1 MVVETPSPDPLRGVF
16 EGVLHCA
23 LTRGRLISDV
33 PGLGPGTVAAI
44 AAVASEHPDA
54 DAALITAAYDA
65 FDREHLG
72 IPGLEIGCEAPD
84 PSAGASL
91 GQPPAPG
98 VRIGCKAESP
108 LT

>member
-1 MVVETPSPDPLRGVF
+1 MVVDTPTPDPLRGVF
-16 EGVLHCA
+16 QDVLHGA
-23 LTRGRLISDV
+23 LTRGRMTAGVS
-33 PGLGPGTVAAI
+33 GLGPGTVAAI

-54 DAALITAAYDA
+54 DAAVIAAAYDA

-72 IPGLEIGCEAPD
+72 LADLEMGCEAPD

-91 GQPPAPG
+91 GQPSAPRM
-98 VRIGCKAESP
+98 RIGCKADGP

>member
-1 MVVETPSPDPLRGVF
+1 MVVEIPTSDSLRRVF

-23 LTRGRLISDV
+23 LTRGRMMSEV

-54 DAALITAAYDA
+54 DAALITAAYDV
-65 FDREHLG
+65 FDREHRG
-72 IPGLEIGCEAPD
+72 MPGLEIGCEAPD

-91 GQPPAPG
+91 SQPPAPG
-98 VRIGCKAESP
+98 VRIGGKAESP

>member
-1 MVVETPSPDPLRGVF
+1 MTSEVS
-16 EGVLHCA
+16 
-23 LTRGRLISDV
+23 
-33 PGLGPGTVAAI
+33 GLGPGTVAAI

-72 IPGLEIGCEAPD
+72 MPDLQIGCEAPD

-91 GQPPAPG
+91 SQPPAPS
-98 VRIGCKAESP
+98 VRIGCEAEGP

>member
-1 MVVETPSPDPLRGVF
+1 MVVEIPTPDSLRGVF

-23 LTRGRLISDV
+23 LTRGRIASDV
-33 PGLGPGTVAAI
+33 SGLGPGTVAAI

-54 DAALITAAYDA
+54 DAAVITAAYDA

-72 IPGLEIGCEAPD
+72 NPGFGDGCEAPD

-91 GQPPAPG
+91 GQPLPPG
-98 VRIGCKAESP
+98 VRVGCKAEDPS
-108 LT
+108 T